1 MNAAPQ
7 PHPPQRMT
15 ADEFIAWAVDREFR
29 GELVGGEVVAM
40 APERHAH
47 ARAKGAAF
55 RALGDAAARAGCP
68 CEVLVDGMAVR
79 VDEETIYQPDV
90 VLRCGP
96 PLEDDALEVPDPL
109 LLVEVVSPSTS
120 RLDTGGKLDGY
131 FRIATVRHYLILST
145 RTRTVILHTRDT
157 TEGPIATRILRDGAL
172 ALDPPGILLDVP
184 ALFGGP
190 PPGQPA
196 AIRP

>member
-1 MNAAPQ
+1 MNAVPQ
-7 PHPPQRMT
+7 PHPPRMT
-15 ADEFIAWAVDREFR
+15 AEEFIAWAVEHEFR
-29 GELVGGEVVAM
+29 GELSGGEVVAM

-55 RALGDAAARAGCP
+55 RALGDAVGRAGRP

-79 VDEETIYQPDV
+79 VDAETIYQPDV
-90 VLRCGP
+90 ILRCGP

-131 FRIATVRHYLILST
+131 FRVTTVRHYPILST
-145 RTRTVILHTRDT
+145 RTRTAILHTREAA
-157 TEGPIATRILRDGAL
+157 EGPIATRILRDGTL
-172 ALDPPGILLDVP
+172 VLDPPGIVLDVP

-196 AIRP
+196 AHPP